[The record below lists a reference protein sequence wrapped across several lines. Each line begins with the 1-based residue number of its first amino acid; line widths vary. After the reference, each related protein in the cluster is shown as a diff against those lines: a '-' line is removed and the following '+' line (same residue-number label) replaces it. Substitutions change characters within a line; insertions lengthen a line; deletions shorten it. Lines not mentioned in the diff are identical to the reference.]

1 MPISNIAHL
10 TNSGLKR
17 AAQDLFAAQEDKEN
31 SGSNYDFNSRER
43 LRKRANIILP
53 TPKKTFKS
61 IKNIP
66 ANVFEEAEDEY
77 FYDVYK
83 KLMLEASEFQ
93 PLPVNADVFNYQVF
107 EKL

>member
-31 SGSNYDFNSRER
+31 SGSNYDNSRER
-43 LRKRANIILP
+43 SANIILP

-93 PLPVNADVFNYQVF
+93 PLPVNADVFKYQVF